1 MRTETTISI
10 SVHSVTTAM
19 TINLVSVLVFN
30 EGKEARIEVELREG
44 EQSDRRMFTM
54 PFVVFERMGISE
66 GEITR
71 EDVSEIM
78 DADERYRALK
88 KAFEIL
94 GFGRNSARVLEDKLR
109 HRGFKPII
117 AHDIANYM
125 RDNGYIDEDDDAK
138 REVDLCVAKMWGSRR
153 ILMHL
158 HEKGYGNEAV
168 NSAKEYMST
177 IDFVD
182 VCVKLVRAKYKTL
195 PKDNAERQ
203 KIIAAIVRHGFSMTE
218 IKAAA
223 KIIEYYRL
231 PGDI

>member
-1 MRTETTISI
+1 
-10 SVHSVTTAM
+10 M
-19 TINLVSVLVFN
+19 TINLVGVLIFN
-30 EGKEARIEVELREG
+30 EGKEVRLEVELREG
-44 EQSDRRMFTM
+44 EQSDKRSFTM
-54 PFVVFERMGISE
+54 PYVIFERMGICE

-78 DADERYRALK
+78 DADERYKALK
-88 KAFEIL
+88 KAFDIL
-94 GFGRNSARVLEDKLR
+94 AYGRNSAKVLEDKLR
-109 HRGFKPII
+109 HRGFKPVI

-125 RDNGYIDEDDDAK
+125 RDNGYIDESDDAK
-138 REVDLCVAKMWGSRR
+138 REVDLCVNKMWGGRR

-158 HEKGYGNEAV
+158 HEKGFERKAIDA
-168 NSAKEYMST
+168 AKEYMET
-177 IDFVD
+177 INFVD
-182 VCVKLVRAKYKTL
+182 VCVKLVRTKYKTL